1 MTNYLQ
7 ESTSKEDKV
16 YFGSWIWSFGPVDTT
31 HHGDPDAKGL
41 EEVLLVG
48 VFPFRGI
55 LNDLS

>member
-16 YFGSWIWSFGPVDTT
+16 YFGSGIWSFRPVDTI
-31 HHGDPDAKGL
+31 HHGDPNAKER

-48 VFPFRGI
+48 VVSFPI
-55 LNDLS
+55 QMHTE